1 VTFVNVGNIG
11 LCVCIAVPRLP
22 VRHVSSRLAYYD
34 NYEIIRCFIVVVL
47 LTAAAYRWFVGFDF
61 SNFFCLFVFYFICII
76 YIFTYHGD
84 VLDETTNTES
94 DLGSASRDNDQYY
107 YINIVLLIGRHGELV
122 G

>member
-1 VTFVNVGNIG
+1 MFYCCRVIDRRCIQV
-11 LCVCIAVPRLP
+11 VCR
-22 VRHVSSRLAYYD
+22 VRFF
-34 NYEIIRCFIVVVL
+34 EF
-47 LTAAAYRWFVGFDF
+47 
-61 SNFFCLFVFYFICII
+61 FFCLFVFYFICII
-76 YIFTYHGD
+76 YIFTYHDD